1 MGEKAPASM
10 RISKSEIKAALG
22 RVINSPHKELIVE
35 TILGNLQ
42 SDAQVRKMTFAL
54 MGIKRQLPCKVLDTV
69 WVKTK
74 NLPAWRVDVKKMR
87 QRGMFFQEKTK
98 ALVKRISPTD
108 DEDVEFEFLAINSG
122 SDTVTLETYTVSGL
136 EVELCTEE
144 IDFTE

>member
-1 MGEKAPASM
+1 MGDKAPASM
-10 RISKSEIKAALG
+10 RISKGEIKAALG

-54 MGIKRQLPCKVLDTV
+54 MGIERQLPCKVLSTI
-69 WVKTK
+69 WVKV
-74 NLPAWRVDVKKMR
+74 NHLPTWRVDIKKMR

-108 DEDVEFEFLAINSG
+108 DESIEIEFLAINSG
-122 SDTVTLETYTVSGL
+122 SDTITLENYTVSGL